1 MVGSFS
7 LKTRVYDKLKK
18 MIIQGELEPNSRI
31 DERELGKILG
41 ISRTPIREAV
51 TELAQ
56 EGWITII
63 PRRGIFVSSIN
74 VSEINDIYQIRQSF
88 EPIILELAY
97 ENLQDSD
104 LIEFKKYF
112 TEFLNKKLD
121 KDDEIKLDILDN
133 DFHIY
138 ILMKS
143 GNNYLIKMM
152 ENIYNHN
159 IRIRK
164 LTPQSMSRRYAAIKE
179 HIDLIQLLL
188 DKQLKRAEKVLKKHA
203 EKSKIGFYNK

>member
-1 MVGSFS
+1 MVVSLS
-7 LKTRVYDKLKK
+7 LKTKVYDKLKK

-31 DERELGKILG
+31 DERDLGKTLSV
-41 ISRTPIREAV
+41 SRTPVREAV

-74 VSEINDIYQIRQSF
+74 ISEINDIYQIRQTF
-88 EPIILELAY
+88 EPAILELAY
-97 ENLQDSD
+97 KNLKDSD

-112 TEFLNKKLD
+112 SEYLNKKLD
-121 KDDEIKLDILDN
+121 KDDEIKLDLLDN
-133 DFHIY
+133 ELHLY
-138 ILMKS
+138 ILKKS
-143 GNNYLIKMM
+143 ENNYLIKMM

-159 IRIRK
+159 VRIRK

-188 DKQLKRAEKVLKKHA
+188 DKQLKRAVKLLKKHA
-203 EKSKIGFYNK
+203 EKSKLGFYSK